1 MSRDNSEQLKRFNI
15 SGIPLIKSVSDV
27 LNLKHIFSKHIPSY
41 GNETVPVI
49 DSLMLLIWN
58 ITLGRQPLYELSEWV
73 NTIDPKCHGLNAQSV
88 NSFNDD
94 RFGRA
99 LDKLYLCDR
108 ATLMTEVV
116 LKMIK
121 SVNLDMSRIHNDS
134 TTVKAYGKI
143 GGVTKDGLKM
153 AHGNNKDHRPDL
165 VHLVF
170 SLTISSDG
178 AVPVHYKTYPGNRT
192 DDTTHIETWDAV
204 RGIAGTGNFTY
215 VADCKVC
222 TSKQLSYIV
231 ANGGRVITVMPETWK
246 ESKIFK
252 DELII
257 KKIAKKMI
265 LKKQMPENDKEFEYF
280 SVFSGVYTTLSDGYT
295 IYWYYSSQK
304 RKIDSLHRDKRVKK
318 ADTELLD
325 ISLKLNKRKLITL
338 DQICQEIDSILNK
351 YKVKAFFNITVCENK
366 EETRIQ
372 IGKGRPGPDTK
383 YESISETSYS
393 LVWEIDKKRLTA
405 EGNADGIFPLLS
417 TDKSFSAKE
426 VLLAYKYQPR
436 LEKRFN
442 QFKSVHEAAPLLFKN
457 IERVEAIMFLFFMA
471 LIIQGVI
478 ERKVRMS
485 MKEQDIKSLPVYPE
499 YRKAFYPTTSKIFY
513 NFDGISSYKII
524 EGGKVIKEFKD
535 SLSSTQKII
544 LNLLDMDE
552 NQYWGMSAVDM

>member
-1 MSRDNSEQLKRFNI
+1 MSRDNSEHLKRFSI

-27 LNLKHIFSKHIPSY
+27 LNLKHIFSKYIPSY
-41 GNETVPVI
+41 GNEKVPVI

-58 ITLGRQPLYELSEWV
+58 ITLGRQPLYELSEWIKG
-73 NTIDPKCHGLNAQSV
+73 IDPKCHGLDEQSV
-88 NSFNDD
+88 NSLNDD

-108 ATLMTEVV
+108 ATLMTDVV

-121 SVNLDMSRIHNDS
+121 CINLDMSRIHNDS

-143 GGVTKDGLKM
+143 GGVTKNGLKM
-153 AHGNNKDHRPDL
+153 AHGISKDHRPDL

-192 DDTTHIETWDAV
+192 DDTTHIETWNAV
-204 RGIAGTGNFTY
+204 RSIAGSSDFTY

-246 ESKIFK
+246 ETKIFK

-265 LKKQMPENDKEFEYF
+265 LKKQMPEDSLEFEYF
-280 SVFSGVYTTLSDGYT
+280 SVFSGSYATLNKGYT

-304 RKIDSLHRDKRVKK
+304 RKIDRLHRDKRVKK
-318 ADTELLD
+318 ADEALLD

-338 DQICQEIDSILNK
+338 EQISQEIDALLNK
-351 YKVKAFFNITVCENK
+351 YKVNAFFNITVCEKK
-366 EETRIQ
+366 EETKIQ
-372 IGKGRPGPDTK
+372 IGRGRPGPETK
-383 YESISETSYS
+383 YESISKTSYS
-393 LVWEIDKKRLTA
+393 LVWEIDENRLSA
-405 EGNADGIFPLLS
+405 EGNVDGIFPLLS

-457 IERVEAIMFLFFMA
+457 IERIEAIMFLFFMA
-471 LIIQGVI
+471 LLIQGVI

-485 MKEQDIKSLPVYPE
+485 MKEKDIKFLPIYPE

-513 NFDGISSYKII
+513 NFDQIFSYKII
-524 EGGKVIKEFKD
+524 ESGKVIKEFKD
-535 SLSSTQKII
+535 PLSLTQKMI
-544 LNLLDMDE
+544 LNLLGIDE
-552 NQYWGMSAVDM
+552 NQYWGMNAADM

>member
-1 MSRDNSEQLKRFNI
+1 
-15 SGIPLIKSVSDV
+15 
-27 LNLKHIFSKHIPSY
+27 
-41 GNETVPVI
+41 
-49 DSLMLLIWN
+49 
-58 ITLGRQPLYELSEWV
+58 
-73 NTIDPKCHGLNAQSV
+73 
-88 NSFNDD
+88 
-94 RFGRA
+94 
-99 LDKLYLCDR
+99 
-108 ATLMTEVV
+108 
-116 LKMIK
+116 
-121 SVNLDMSRIHNDS
+121 MSRIHNDS

-143 GGVTKDGLKM
+143 AGVTRDGLKM

-192 DDTTHIETWDAV
+192 DDTTHIETWNAV
-204 RGIAGTGNFTY
+204 RSIAGTGNFTY

-246 ESKIFK
+246 ETKIFK
-252 DELII
+252 NELLL

-265 LKKQMPENDKEFEYF
+265 LKKQLPENNPEFEYF
-280 SVFSGVYTTLSDGYT
+280 SVFSGKYATLRDGYT
-295 IYWYYSSQK
+295 IYWYYSNQK
-304 RKIDSLHRDKRVKK
+304 RKIDSLHRDKRVEK
-318 ADTELLD
+318 ADTELFDL
-325 ISLKLNKRKLITL
+325 SFKLNKKKLITL
-338 DQICQEIDSILNK
+338 EQISQEIDSVLNK
-351 YKVKAFFNITVCENK
+351 YKVKAFFNITVCTNK
-366 EETRIQ
+366 EKTKIQ

-383 YESISETSYS
+383 YESISKTSYS

-405 EGNADGIFPLLS
+405 EGNTDGIFPLLS

-471 LIIQGVI
+471 LLIQGVI

-524 EGGKVIKEFKD
+524 ESGKVIKEFKD

-544 LNLLDMDE
+544 LNLLGIDE
-552 NQYWGMSAVDM
+552 NQYWGMDAADM